1 MLNKYLKL
9 LLLCNALIGCATPN
23 GAGQSSDC
31 GFWSG
36 LCTPAP
42 ANTTAAVAPV
52 MIPPV
57 IVIQPEGPDAGETG
71 AETSDSS
78 GGSGTAVAAVPPMM
92 AAGPTPL
99 RIALLLPL
107 RSGTL
112 GQAAAA
118 VRDGFMAAYEREK
131 DGVTVS
137 VLETGDNAPEVLD
150 QYTAALPGNDV
161 IVGPLTHS
169 GVSAV
174 ALSGAVNKPTIALNQ
189 PDPQAGADLALPSNM
204 LDIGL
209 SLVREARQVA
219 DWASAGKVI
228 SSAFII
234 STDSPWQRRAAGAFA
249 EQWQSRGLTSQS
261 IELDAVGSHLDSAS
275 LAQLLARLRDEQ
287 PAVLLVALDAEQ
299 TRQLRLAAGK
309 KITVYGTSQLNPL
322 VLVDWA
328 TAIPVAELDR
338 VRFVDLPWQLQP
350 DNPAV
355 MAYPPKPVAPGEKR
369 SADLERL
376 YALGI
381 DAYRVALKVGRKETH
396 FDIDGVTGKLAVDF
410 GSGPARFERT
420 EPKATYR
427 DGVVVPMTDE

>member
-1 MLNKYLKL
+1 MLNKFLKL
-9 LLLCNALIGCATPN
+9 LLMCNVLIGCAAP
-23 GAGQSSDC
+23 GGPGRSSDC
-31 GFWSG
+31 GIWSG
-36 LCTPAP
+36 LCTAAP
-42 ANTTAAVAPV
+42 ANTTAAVKPV

-57 IVIQPEGPDAGETG
+57 IVIKPEAPAGGVTPDEGSG
-71 AETSDSS
+71 SS
-78 GGSGTAVAAVPPMM
+78 GASGTAVAPVPPVV
-92 AAGPTPL
+92 ASPGPL
-99 RIALLLPL
+99 RLALLLPL

-118 VRDGFMAAYEREK
+118 VRDGFMVGYEREK
-131 DGVTVS
+131 DGVLIS
-137 VLETGDNAPEVLD
+137 VLETGENAPEVLE
-150 QYTAALPGNDV
+150 QYMAALPGHDV

-174 ALSGAVNKPTIALNQ
+174 ALSGAVNKPTIALNK
-189 PDPQAGADLALPSNM
+189 PDPQADSDLVLPPNM

-209 SLVREARQVA
+209 SLEREARQSA

-228 SSAFII
+228 SSAFVI
-234 STDSPWQRRAAGAFA
+234 STDSAWQRRAARAFA
-249 EQWQSRGLTSQS
+249 EQWQSRGLTSQL

-287 PAVLLVALDAEQ
+287 PALLLVALDAEQ
-299 TRQLRLAAGK
+299 ARQLRLAAGK
-309 KITVYGTSQLNPL
+309 KIMMYGTSQLNPL
-322 VLVDWA
+322 ALADWP
-328 TAIPVAELDR
+328 TAIPVAEMDR

-355 MAYPPKPVAPGEKR
+355 MAYPPKPAAAGEKR

-381 DAYRVALKVGRKETH
+381 DAYRVALQVARKESH
-396 FDIDGVTGKLAVDF
+396 FDIDGVTGKLTIDF
-410 GSGPARFERT
+410 GSGPARFERA

-427 DGVVVPMTDE
+427 DGVVVPLTDE